1 MHGIEIV
8 LKKSVRIV
16 MNKKKEGDE
25 RMRVIDIVIII
36 LITVIVAIV
45 MERMLN

>member
-1 MHGIEIV
+1 MRGIEIV